1 MATLNKGSYKALS
14 PKKALRCLHDLWSIR
29 KRYIWVVSHSYAGD
43 ALLFITAETPL
54 KLMQFGPIGWSELLL
69 IIIIALLLFGPRK
82 LPELARSM
90 GEAINEFR
98 KASSGAIEEE
108 KEKKSKKS
116 SEIRELALNLGIDV
130 AGKTDEELME
140 EIKALAK
147 KKDSEEG

>member
-1 MATLNKGSYKALS
+1 M
-14 PKKALRCLHDLWSIR
+14 
-29 KRYIWVVSHSYAGD
+29 VSHSYAGD

-147 KKDSEEG
+147 KKDSEES